1 MTTLDRTPRVAI
13 ADDAALFREGLRL
26 LLEAA
31 DVEVV
36 HQARDGTELL
46 SLVDDD
52 VPDVVILDIRMAPH
66 PEGGLDTAEKLRERY
81 PRIGILMLS
90 QYAEAPYLM
99 RLLKRLGSR
108 GLGYRLKDQ
117 VADVETLRS
126 ALLRIMAGETVVEP
140 ELVDRLAA
148 EGPHE
153 LDRLSTRELEVLRSM
168 AEGHS
173 NEGIAAE
180 LHLTTKT
187 VENNIAR
194 IFTKL
199 DLPADTTQNRRVIAV
214 LRYFRA
220 LDR

>member
-1 MTTLDRTPRVAI
+1 MTAGRTLRVAI

-31 DVEVV
+31 GVEVV

-46 SLVDDD
+46 SLVDGD

-66 PEGGLDTAEKLRERY
+66 PEGGLDTAEKLRERH
-81 PRIGILMLS
+81 PQLGILMLS

-99 RLLKRLGSR
+99 RLLKRLGSS

-117 VADVETLRS
+117 VADVETLRG
-126 ALLRIMAGETVVEP
+126 ALLRIVAGETVVEP

-153 LDRLSTRELEVLRSM
+153 LDRLSAREMDVLRSM

-220 LDR
+220 QRS